1 MVKLINFIIFCFK
14 DGRKIKKKVIR
25 IGIIKVKISII
36 KSKSEIKGKGENFEY
51 CDI

>member
-14 DGRKIKKKVIR
+14 DGRKKKKEIIR
-25 IGIIKVKISII
+25 IGIIKIKISII
-36 KSKSEIKGKGENFEY
+36 ESKSEIKGKGKNLEY

>member
-1 MVKLINFIIFCFK
+1 MVKLINFIIFCFE
-14 DGRKIKKKVIR
+14 DGRKIKKEEIR

-36 KSKSEIKGKGENFEY
+36 ESKSKIKGKRENLEY